1 MVATFHEHVGLGA
14 IALDDG
20 REVSFHSTQLT
31 DGTRR
36 IEVGARVVARVRVR
50 RVLVRIARLRLSGPP

>member
-36 IEVGARVVARVRVR
+36 IEVGARVVARVVR
-50 RVLVRIARLRLSGPP
+50 WHRGELEAASVTTA